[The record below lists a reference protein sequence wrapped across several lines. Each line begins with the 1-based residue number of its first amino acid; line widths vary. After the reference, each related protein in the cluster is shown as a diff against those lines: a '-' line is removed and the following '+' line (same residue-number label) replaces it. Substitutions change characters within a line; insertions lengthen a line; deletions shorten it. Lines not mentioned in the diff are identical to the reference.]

1 MKKTFAIVLILI
13 MAFSAV
19 SAFTEGLPA
28 YEPLAYS
35 SNEFN
40 DPIERMLSDAERAKE
55 DLLFEDG
62 CVVIPVANIYYMAGV
77 PDTEDSVFNVYGTF
91 HRDVYKLD
99 GEVLERVAG
108 ITEQGYITLKRS
120 EDETWT
126 VTGEEF
132 AQEGTYVEDLERIAE
147 GNAELLAQYQDG
159 ENNEIFYENARKAN
173 IAGYAERNALQITG
187 YRDSGGVVIPLYGL
201 PAK

>member
-40 DPIERMLSDAERAKE
+40 DPIERMLSDTERAKE

-91 HRDVYKLD
+91 HKDVYKLD
-99 GEVLERVAG
+99 CEVLERVAG
-108 ITEQGYITLKRS
+108 ITEQGYITLEKQ
-120 EDETWT
+120 EDGNWT

-132 AQEGTYVEDLERIAE
+132 AQEGTYVEDLERIAD
-147 GNAELLAQYQDG
+147 GNAELLRQYQDR

-187 YRDSGGVVIPLYGL
+187 NRDSGGVVIPLYGL

>member
-1 MKKTFAIVLILI
+1 

-40 DPIERMLSDAERAKE
+40 DPIERMLSDTERAKE

-99 GEVLERVAG
+99 GEVLERNRRYYGAG
-108 ITEQGYITLKRS
+108 LYHPEKERRRNLDGDRGRIRPGRHLCGGPGTHRGWKR
-120 EDETWT
+120 
-126 VTGEEF
+126 
-132 AQEGTYVEDLERIAE
+132 
-147 GNAELLAQYQDG
+147 
-159 ENNEIFYENARKAN
+159 
-173 IAGYAERNALQITG
+173 
-187 YRDSGGVVIPLYGL
+187 
-201 PAK
+201 